1 MSLKMYTLLYLTVS
15 SVLSLSLSSKKVAF
29 GNNQD
34 FQFKKKSKLIFI
46 YGGTRLAWF
55 NSFR

>member
-1 MSLKMYTLLYLTVS
+1 MYTLLYLTVS

-34 FQFKKKSKLIFI
+34 VQFKKNQNYSSFI
-46 YGGTRLAWF
+46 VEPD
-55 NSFR
+55 